1 MRKAAKRVA
10 GALFVAGFA
19 FLGFGVYLIVL
30 LVNGRGGLPGFFG
43 IIALL
48 SNAIALAVIAFSLG
62 IASWLVSRKGG
73 KKSGESERG

>member
-1 MRKAAKRVA
+1 MRKAAKWTARV
-10 GALFVAGFA
+10 LFAVGLM
-19 FLGFGVYLIVL
+19 FLGFGVYLVVL

-62 IASWLVSRKGG
+62 AASWLVSRKGR
-73 KKSGESERG
+73 KKSGGE